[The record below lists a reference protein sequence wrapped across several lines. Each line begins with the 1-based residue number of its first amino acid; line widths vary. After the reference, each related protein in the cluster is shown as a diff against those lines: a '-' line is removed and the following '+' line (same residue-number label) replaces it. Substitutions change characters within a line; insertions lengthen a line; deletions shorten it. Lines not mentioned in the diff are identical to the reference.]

1 MKLEG
6 VKEASAGVVLVPP
19 LLPKVVRACECEVEG
34 EEEVQGLDSAPVHR
48 DVQKAAYLF
57 CTRIRWGW
65 GLRMRMQTRST

>member
-48 DVQKAAYLF
+48 DVQEAANLF
-57 CTRIRWGW
+57 WTRG
-65 GLRMRMQTRST
+65 